1 MSPDDLRRYFPRIS
15 ESTLRANADPAART
29 GPTTRGRR
37 TLAAIV
43 TDDLAAPTPPP
54 ETIHASLPHPKPVF
68 TLTPSTDEQKLNRT
82 EKSWLAVLRSRN
94 VHWIGV
100 QAVTLKLGDDCRYTP
115 DFEVIDQAGL
125 YTFYETK
132 GFMRDDALAK
142 LKTAAR
148 AFPWAKFVIVTREDG
163 AWVETPVK
171 P

>member
-1 MSPDDLRRYFPRIS
+1 MNADDLRRYLPRIS
-15 ESTLRANADPAART
+15 EDTLRRNGLASKPA
-29 GPTTRGRR
+29 GPSTRGRR

-43 TDDLAAPTPPP
+43 TDELAAPMPSP
-54 ETIHASLPHPKPVF
+54 ETISAGLPHPKPVF

-94 VHWIGV
+94 VHWIGI

-132 GFMRDDALAK
+132 GFMREDALAK

-148 AFPWAKFVIVTREDG
+148 AFPWAKFVVVTRVDG
-163 AWVETPVK
+163 AWIETPIK

>member
-1 MSPDDLRRYFPRIS
+1 MSPDDLRRYLPRIS
-15 ESTLRANADPAART
+15 DSTLRANGFSTKPA

-37 TLAAIV
+37 TLAEIT
-43 TDDLAAPTPPP
+43 TDSLHAAPPSP
-54 ETIHASLPHPKPVF
+54 ETILASLPHPKPVF
-68 TLTPSTDEQKLNRT
+68 TVAPSTDEQKLNKT
-82 EKSWLAVLRSRN
+82 EASWLTVLRSRN
-94 VHWIGV
+94 PHWIGV

-115 DFEVIDQAGL
+115 DFDVIDKNGL

-132 GFMRDDALAK
+132 GFMREDALVK
-142 LKTAAR
+142 IKTAAR